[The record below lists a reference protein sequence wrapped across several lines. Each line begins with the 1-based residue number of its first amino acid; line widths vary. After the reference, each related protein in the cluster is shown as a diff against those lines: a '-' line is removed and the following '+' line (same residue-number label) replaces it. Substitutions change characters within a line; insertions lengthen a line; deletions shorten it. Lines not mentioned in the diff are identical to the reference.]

1 MKALDLAT
9 IVKVNEFKQR
19 LRAIR
24 DAEEQAR
31 DAALDAYVTAV
42 KRGGSRNVSTWC
54 STAREGME
62 HAEKF
67 RALAQL
73 VVILDAVGWEGVA
86 SDVFTGEVEHY
97 VAELENALSLA
108 ATGDSDGARL
118 RALVQVR
125 QSGVVVDL
133 VAFVREVLHA

>member
-42 KRGGSRNVSTWC
+42 KQGGSRNVSTWC
-54 STAREGME
+54 STARESME

-86 SDVFTGEVEHY
+86 SDVFIGEVEHY
-97 VAELENALSLA
+97 IAELENTLRLA
-108 ATGDSDGARL
+108 AAGDADGVRL